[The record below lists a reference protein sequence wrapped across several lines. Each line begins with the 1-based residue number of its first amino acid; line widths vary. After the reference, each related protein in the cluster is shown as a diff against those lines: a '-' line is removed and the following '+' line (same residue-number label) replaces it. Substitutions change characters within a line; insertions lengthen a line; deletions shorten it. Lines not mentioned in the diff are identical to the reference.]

1 MLVIARFVSSAKKCL
16 HSHAKAKHSNERL
29 LAVSPSTVPLDT
41 SLNTFIRN
49 NAELSGTKFMCLE
62 GGCGACVVTV
72 KGTHPVTN
80 AKSTWAV
87 NSVSF

>member
-72 KGTHPVTN
+72 KGTYPVTN
-80 AKSTWAV
+80 AKSTWAA